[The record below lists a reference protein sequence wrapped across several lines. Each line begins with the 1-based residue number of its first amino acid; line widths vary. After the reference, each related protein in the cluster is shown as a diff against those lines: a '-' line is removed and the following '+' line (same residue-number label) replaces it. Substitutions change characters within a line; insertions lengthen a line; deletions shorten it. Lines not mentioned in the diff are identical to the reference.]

1 MLDELIKEPFLGFD
15 PKAIKFLKSLKNPKN
30 NNKGWFHKHSDTY
43 ENYIKKPVRD
53 LIDTLA
59 IEIKKIDPEIVVNYR
74 SIFRINRDVRFSK
87 NKHPYKTHV
96 GFSFCFDTVKSAE
109 IPQFYYHF
117 SPDDGFLFAGGQYST
132 DPAKLKKIRTAIS
145 EDFGTYSSI
154 IKSKKFKK
162 EYKEIHGVSISR
174 LPKGYEHL
182 NKEDTD
188 PKLVETLM
196 MKQFYIEKYYNIE
209 TIYSNKIVDVVT
221 ENIQC
226 SYDFIKFLYEASK

>member
-15 PKAIKFLKSLKNPKN
+15 PKAVKFLKSLKNPKN
-30 NNKGWFHKHSDTY
+30 NNKEWFHEHSDTY

-59 IEIKKIDPEIVVNYR
+59 IEIKKIDPDIVVNYR

-117 SPDDGFLFAGGQYST
+117 SPDEGFLFAGGQYST
-132 DPAKLKKIRTAIS
+132 DPAKLKKIRAGIL
-145 EDFGTYSSI
+145 ENFGEYVSI
-154 IKSKKFKK
+154 TGNKKFKRL
-162 EYKEIHGVSISR
+162 YGSVHGESISR

-182 NKEDTD
+182 NNEEVDK
-188 PKLVETLM
+188 KLLDMLM
-196 MKQFYIEKYYNIE
+196 MKQFYIEKYYDIE
-209 TIYSNKIVDVVT
+209 VIYSNKIVDIVT
-221 ENIQC
+221 ENIRN